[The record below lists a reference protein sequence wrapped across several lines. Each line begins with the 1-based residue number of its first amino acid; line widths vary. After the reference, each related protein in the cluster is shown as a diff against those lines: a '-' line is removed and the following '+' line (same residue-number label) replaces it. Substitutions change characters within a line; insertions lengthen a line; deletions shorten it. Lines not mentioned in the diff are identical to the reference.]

1 MDSGSCEAS
10 QQHITQQHGIQQQ
23 MRAVSRCQ
31 LNTDSLLIKISL
43 LCAEIVRQEE
53 EEGIWLELLRESQ
66 SLTFG
71 RSRAAQ
77 GLQNNVTM

>member
-1 MDSGSCEAS
+1 MDSGSRQAS
-10 QQHITQQHGIQQQ
+10 QQHITQQQ
-23 MRAVSRCQ
+23 MRAVSRYQ

-43 LCAEIVRQEE
+43 LCAEIVRQKE

-71 RSRAAQ
+71 RSGAAQ
-77 GLQNNVTM
+77 GLQNKVTK

>member
-1 MDSGSCEAS
+1 MDSGSRQAS
-10 QQHITQQHGIQQQ
+10 QQHITQQQ
-23 MRAVSRCQ
+23 MRAVTRCQ

-43 LCAEIVRQEE
+43 LCAEIVRQK

-71 RSRAAQ
+71 RSGAAQ
-77 GLQNNVTM
+77 GLQNKVTK

>member
-1 MDSGSCEAS
+1 MDSGSRQAS
-10 QQHITQQHGIQQQ
+10 QQHITQQQ
-23 MRAVSRCQ
+23 MRAVTRCQ

-43 LCAEIVRQEE
+43 LCAEIVRQKE

-71 RSRAAQ
+71 RSGAAQ
-77 GLQNNVTM
+77 GLQNKVPK